1 MLLGLMQE
9 MEKAHLADDS
19 YKFPLMVRLKQQ
31 GLMWFGLV
39 WFGVV
44 VLQWC
49 YSWLGWV
56 RFAVVVVLLLVMLML
71 FLLTLGSPYATFNL
85 FSGKVRS
92 VSIIICQ
99 DFPQLITIILKSP
112 SFCLV

>member
-1 MLLGLMQE
+1 MQE

-19 YKFPLMVRLKQQ
+19 YKFPLMVRLKEQ
-31 GLMWFGLV
+31 GLVWFGLV
-39 WFGVV
+39 WFGL
-44 VLQWC
+44 VLLC
-49 YSWLGWV
+49 YSGVTVGLVWV
-56 RFAVVVVLLLVMLML
+56 RFAVVIVVVLLLVMLML
-71 FLLTLGSPYATFNL
+71 FLLTLGSPYATFDL

>member
-1 MLLGLMQE
+1 MQE

-49 YSWLGWV
+49 YSWFGLGQVCCCNCCCFVVGDVDVVFAHLGKSICYV
-56 RFAVVVVLLLVMLML
+56 RFVLWE
-71 FLLTLGSPYATFNL
+71 SA
-85 FSGKVRS
+85 
-92 VSIIICQ
+92 
-99 DFPQLITIILKSP
+99 
-112 SFCLV
+112 